1 MSKPGPKILFLA
13 GEASGDHHAAALIRE
28 IRRRAPKALCFG
40 LGGPAM
46 QAAGL
51 RLDYDLASHSVIGF
65 VEVLKHLPALR
76 RAEAL
81 ALALLKS
88 EKPDLVLSV
97 DYPGFNLRFAEQAH
111 ARGFKA
117 CHYISPQVWAWKA
130 GRPRKMARYLDKV
143 LVTFPFE
150 KALYDKVGLPA
161 AFVGNPLM
169 DAVRPKAL
177 PAAVRKSRG
186 WGRGPLVGL
195 LPGSRPQEVASLLPP
210 MLATARLMAKH
221 RPGLRF
227 LLFKAPNLGS
237 EHFSCHLQGLQGLQ
251 GLDLELVEARA
262 GEDPYALRRCC
273 QLALVASGT
282 ATLETAILGVPMLIL
297 YRINPLTYQI
307 GKRLIKLPYIGLAN
321 VVAGRK
327 VAPEFIQGALQP
339 SAMAREALALLD
351 DPMPQ
356 RKALAAAV
364 KTLGGP
370 GAARRAAQE
379 VLALAGA

>member
-1 MSKPGPKILFLA
+1 
-13 GEASGDHHAAALIRE
+13 
-28 IRRRAPKALCFG
+28 
-40 LGGPAM
+40 
-46 QAAGL
+46 
-51 RLDYDLASHSVIGF
+51 
-65 VEVLKHLPALR
+65 
-76 RAEAL
+76 
-81 ALALLKS
+81 
-88 EKPDLVLSV
+88 
-97 DYPGFNLRFAEQAH
+97 
-111 ARGFKA
+111 
-117 CHYISPQVWAWKA
+117 
-130 GRPRKMARYLDKV
+130 MARYLDKV

-150 KALYDKVGLPA
+150 KALYDQVGLPA

-177 PAAVRKSRG
+177 PAAVRRARG
-186 WGRGPLVGL
+186 WGRSPLVGL

-210 MLATARLMAKH
+210 MLATAHLLARRRA
-221 RPGLRF
+221 GLHF
-227 LLFKAPNLGS
+227 LLFKAPNLGP
-237 EHFSCHLQGLQGLQ
+237 EHFRPYLAAAQAGLPV
-251 GLDLELVEARA
+251 ELVEARP

-307 GKRLIKLPYIGLAN
+307 GKRLIKLPYIGLVN

-327 VAPEFIQGALQP
+327 VVPEFIQGGLRP
-339 SAMAREALALLD
+339 EAMAAQAEALLD
-351 DPMPQ
+351 DPGPQ
-356 RKALAAAV
+356 RRALAAAV

>member
-1 MSKPGPKILFLA
+1 MSRPGPRILFLA

-28 IRRRAPKALCFG
+28 IKRRAPKALCFG

-46 QAAGL
+46 AAAGM
-51 RLDYDLASHSVIGF
+51 RLDYGLASHSVIGF

-81 ALALLKS
+81 ALGLL
-88 EKPDLVLSV
+88 ERERPDLVLSV
-97 DYPGFNLRFAEQAH
+97 DYPGFNLRFAEKAH
-111 ARGFKA
+111 ARGFKT

-130 GRPRKMARYLDKV
+130 GRPRKMAGYLDKV

-150 KALYDKVGLPA
+150 KALYDQVGLPA

-169 DAVRPKAL
+169 DSVRPKAL
-177 PAAVRKSRG
+177 PAAVRKRRG

-195 LPGSRPQEVASLLPP
+195 LPGSRPQEVAALLPP
-210 MLATARLMAKH
+210 MLATARLMAKD
-221 RPGLRF
+221 RLGLRF
-227 LLFKAPNLGS
+227 LLFKAPNLGL
-237 EHFSCHLQGLQGLQ
+237 EHFSRHLQGLQGL
-251 GLDLELVEARA
+251 DVELVEAGA

-307 GKRLIKLPYIGLAN
+307 GKRLINLPYIGLAN

-327 VAPEFIQGALQP
+327 VAPEFIQGGLQP
-339 SAMAREALALLD
+339 LAMAREALALLD
-351 DPMPQ
+351 GPEPQ

-364 KTLGGP
+364 RTLGGP

-379 VLALAGA
+379 ALALAAS